1 MVPKAQ
7 SQAAHVMARQGANRS
22 ATKPARPLLRKL
34 AGKQAPAANL
44 RLRFLLVTLVVC
56 SAFAAVSGQLIRLAL
71 QAQTEVSIS
80 VNEAVPQSF
89 ARPDLVDRNGRLL
102 ATDIASP
109 SLYADPSIILDR
121 DEIVEKLQTVFPDLD
136 DSGLRASLA
145 DKTRRFVWIRRG
157 LPPWVAQKVHDLG
170 LPGLAF
176 RDELKRTYPMAA
188 SAGHVIGSVN
198 IDNKGVSGIESYV
211 DTVVGVEGVLGATR
225 SGKAAVRLSL
235 DLGVQYSLES
245 ELASAL
251 NRYQAAGASGLVMDV
266 RTGEVLGS
274 ASLPGIDPSQPQ
286 AKAAPEQLDRISG
299 GTYELGS
306 IFKIITLAMSLE
318 DGKGVY
324 SLVDTTEPLTAGSF
338 TITDLHPLGRPMTMA
353 EVFTH
358 SSNVGAG
365 LLALEAGAERQRE
378 FLDQLHLLGP
388 ISTEQG
394 QVAAPLVPQN
404 FDRITQ
410 ITVAYGHGIAVA
422 PLQFAAAVASLI
434 NGGTRV
440 EPKFTFQFPGTAE
453 AQTTRVVQPETSA
466 RLNDLMRLNVADP
479 TGTGRRADVPGYN
492 VGGKTGTAEIP
503 SRNGYR
509 EKAVISSFLAAFPM
523 EAPKYLVMV
532 SLFEPKASAETHGEI
547 VAGLNAAPTVGR
559 IIARIGPQLGLMP
572 VGRVAQAP

>member
-1 MVPKAQ
+1 
-7 SQAAHVMARQGANRS
+7 MAPFNVNRS
-22 ATKPARPLLRKL
+22 ATRPAGPAPRSR

-44 RLRFLLVTLVVC
+44 RLRFALVALAVC
-56 SAFAAVSGQLIRLAL
+56 AAFASVSGQLVRLAL
-71 QAQTEVSIS
+71 QAQNEVSVS

-121 DEIVEKLQTVFPDLD
+121 DEIVEQLQTVFPDLD
-136 DSGLRASLA
+136 ESGLRASLS

-176 RDELKRTYPMAA
+176 RDELKRTYPMGA

-211 DTVVGVEGVLGATR
+211 DTAVGVEGVLGATR

-235 DLGVQYSLES
+235 DLGVQHSLES

-266 RTGEVLGS
+266 HTGEVLGS
-274 ASLPGIDPSQPQ
+274 ASLPGVDPSQPQ
-286 AKAAPEQLDRISG
+286 AKAVPEQLDRNSG

-378 FLDQLHLLGP
+378 FLDLLHLMTP

-422 PLQFAAAVASLI
+422 PLQFAAAAASLI

-440 EPKFTFQFPGTAE
+440 EPRFTFQFPGTAE
-453 AQTTRVVQPETSA
+453 GQATRVVQPETSS
-466 RLNDLMRLNVADP
+466 RLNDLMRLNVTDP

-532 SLFEPKASAETHGEI
+532 SLFEPKASSETHGEI

-572 VGRVAQAP
+572 VGRIAQAP